1 VSAGYVRIPALLALL
16 DRAIVRLLPAVP
28 RPIVRRV
35 SERYIAGTTLADAV
49 RVVTQLN
56 AAGKMATIDVLGE
69 ETRDPTMAH
78 AMAAEY
84 LRVLEMI
91 EREHLDCNISIKL
104 TGFGLRLGYDLC
116 KTNVTAAVDDAA
128 RRGNFVR
135 IEMEDASTTDDTL
148 RLYRELRAEGKTN
161 IGMVLQSSLR
171 RAAADAK
178 ALADLRPNVRLVKGI
193 YVEPDSSQFHD
204 YEVVRANFV
213 RVAETLLDAGCYVGF
228 ATHDDWLIEQA
239 KRLVAERRLE
249 REQYEFQ
256 MLLGVRPEVGDRV
269 AADGHRLRVYIPFGT
284 HWYEYSLRRLQE
296 NPKIAGYIASD
307 TLARFLPGR
316 DGA

>member
-1 VSAGYVRIPALLALL
+1 MALL

-35 SERYIAGTTLADAV
+35 SERYIAGTELTDAV

-69 ETRDPTMAH
+69 DTRDPTMAR
-78 AMAAEY
+78 AMASEY
-84 LRVLEMI
+84 QRVLDAI

-116 KTNVTAAVDDAA
+116 KENVVTVVDDAA
-128 RRGNFVR
+128 RRNNFVR

-148 RLYRELRAEGKTN
+148 RLYRELRGDGKTN

-178 ALADLRPNVRLVKGI
+178 ALAADLRPNVRLVKGI
-193 YVEPDSSQFHD
+193 YIEPESIQFHD
-204 YEVVRANFV
+204 YDVVRANYV
-213 RVAETLLDAGCYVGF
+213 RIAETLLDNGCYVGF
-228 ATHDDWLIEQA
+228 ATHDDWLVEQA
-239 KRLVAERRLE
+239 KRLVAERGLQ

-256 MLLGVRPEVGDRV
+256 MLLGVRPGLGDRIV
-269 AADGHRLRVYIPFGT
+269 ADGHRLRVYVPFGT

-296 NPKIAGYIASD
+296 NPKIAGYIAGD
-307 TLARFLPGR
+307 TLSRILPGR
-316 DGA
+316 NGR